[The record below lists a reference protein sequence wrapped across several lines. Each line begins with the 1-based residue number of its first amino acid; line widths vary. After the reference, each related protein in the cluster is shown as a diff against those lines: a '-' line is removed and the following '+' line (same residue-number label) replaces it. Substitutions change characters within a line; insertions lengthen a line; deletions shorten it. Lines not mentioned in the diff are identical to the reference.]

1 MLDISVKIR
10 FTHRVTENAKPPRRK
25 QDKNSILSH
34 VKSQAVKGLH
44 EVIRASLSCFAA
56 LPPSARGLLFTAH
69 DGCSDSSGHALIP
82 GGRQREGA
90 KKDALLSF
98 KDSSQ
103 KLPVTFLT
111 FPSEMNHVSYIAAK
125 EAGKSPLFSEEACIL
140 LKVVRSLSKE
150 GWLTPPR
157 PLHCSRVS

>member
-1 MLDISVKIR
+1 MLNISVKIT
-10 FTHRVTENAKPPRRK
+10 FTYRVTENAKPPRRK
-25 QDKNSILSH
+25 QDKNSFLSH

-56 LPPSARGLLFTAH
+56 LPPSAH

-111 FPSEMNHVSYIAAK
+111 FPSEMNHVSYIAVK
-125 EAGKSPLFSEEACIL
+125 EAGKSHLFSEEACIL

>member
-1 MLDISVKIR
+1 MKSSGRACPALL
-10 FTHRVTENAKPPRRK
+10 
-25 QDKNSILSH
+25 LS
-34 VKSQAVKGLH
+34 
-44 EVIRASLSCFAA
+44 
-56 LPPSARGLLFTAH
+56 LPPSTRGLLFMAH
-69 DGCSDSSGHALIP
+69 DGCSDSSGHAVIP

-111 FPSEMNHVSYIAAK
+111 FPSEMNHVLYIAAK
-125 EAGKSPLFSEEACIL
+125 EAGKSHLFSEEACIL
-140 LKVVRSLSKE
+140 LKAVRSLSKE